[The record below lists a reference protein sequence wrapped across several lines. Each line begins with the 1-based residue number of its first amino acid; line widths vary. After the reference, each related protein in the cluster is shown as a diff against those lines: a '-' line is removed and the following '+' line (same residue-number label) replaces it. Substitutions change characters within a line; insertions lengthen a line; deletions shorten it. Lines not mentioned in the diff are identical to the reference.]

1 MKHKATPTP
10 RAPHPKPQVD
20 PASPA
25 APLAGL
31 GAGQGAGSGA
41 GSGVGSGVGSGAG
54 SGAGSARRRAG
65 DREPAARVSPVTER
79 LAALSERVRLR
90 ILRILELEELSV
102 GEVASVVQLPQSTV
116 SRHLKVLAEGAG
128 GSGASWLVRRNE
140 GTQTLYRLVLDDLPL
155 ESRALWLVVKDQLIG
170 VASGANSVSDP
181 ELDEDLRRLRAV
193 IEERR
198 TDSESFFGRVGGG
211 GGSEWER
218 VRETLYGSSFTAVS
232 LLALVWPDWRVADLG
247 CGTGNAAELIAPWL
261 SSHERGWEGGI
272 GGGVGGGVEK
282 RVGGVIAVDSSAAM
296 LESARA
302 RLARFDNVRFVKGD
316 LEKLPRNVFGDGTVD
331 AAVCVLV
338 LHHADDPRAIL
349 REMRRVLTTERG
361 GGVALIVDMLPHTR
375 EAYKR
380 TMGHKHLG
388 FEPGTIRA
396 WALEAGFGSCEV
408 TPLPSEPQAMGPGLF
423 ACVARM

>member
-1 MKHKATPTP
+1 MADDTSTIHPDEWMKHKAPSKSRPVSPSDRTSPESAVVGTPS
-10 RAPHPKPQVD
+10 RRS
-20 PASPA
+20 AS
-25 APLAGL
+25 GE
-31 GAGQGAGSGA
+31 S
-41 GSGVGSGVGSGAG
+41 
-54 SGAGSARRRAG
+54 
-65 DREPAARVSPVTER
+65 AARVSPVTER
-79 LAALSERVRLR
+79 LSALSERVRLR

-116 SRHLKVLAEGAG
+116 SRHLKVLAEGG
-128 GSGASWLVRRNE
+128 GGMSGGGWLVRRNE
-140 GTQTLYRLVLDDLPL
+140 GTQTFYRLVLDDLPVA
-155 ESRALWLVVKDQLIG
+155 SWAVWLVVLVQLVG
-170 VASGANSVSDP
+170 TSGSGFDVCDP
-181 ELDEDLRRLRAV
+181 EVVEVLRRLRAV
-193 IEERR
+193 IEERK

-261 SSHERGWEGGI
+261 SSHDRGWD
-272 GGGVGGGVEK
+272 GGVEG

-296 LESARA
+296 LESAKA

-316 LEKLPRNVFGDGTVD
+316 LEKLPSNVLGDGTVD

-338 LHHADDPRAIL
+338 LHHSDDPRAIL
-349 REMRRVLTTERG
+349 REMRRILTKERG

-388 FEPGTIRA
+388 FEPGMIRA

-423 ACVARM
+423 ACVARI

>member
-1 MKHKATPTP
+1 MADDTSTIHPDEWMKHKAPSKSRPVSPSDRTSPESAVVGTPS
-10 RAPHPKPQVD
+10 RRS
-20 PASPA
+20 AS
-25 APLAGL
+25 GE
-31 GAGQGAGSGA
+31 S
-41 GSGVGSGVGSGAG
+41 
-54 SGAGSARRRAG
+54 
-65 DREPAARVSPVTER
+65 AARVSPVTER
-79 LAALSERVRLR
+79 LSALSERVRLR

-116 SRHLKVLAEGAG
+116 SRHLKVLAEGG
-128 GSGASWLVRRNE
+128 GGMSGGGWLVRRNE
-140 GTQTLYRLVLDDLPL
+140 GTQTFYRLVLDDLPVA
-155 ESRALWLVVKDQLIG
+155 SRALWLVVKDQLVG
-170 VASGANSVSDP
+170 TSGSGIDVSDP

-193 IEERR
+193 IEERK

-261 SSHERGWEGGI
+261 SSHDRGWD
-272 GGGVGGGVEK
+272 GGVEG

-296 LESARA
+296 LESAKA

-316 LEKLPRNVFGDGTVD
+316 LEKLPSNVLGDGTVD

-338 LHHADDPRAIL
+338 LHHSDDPRAIL
-349 REMRRVLTTERG
+349 REMRRILTKERG

-388 FEPGTIRA
+388 FEPGMIRA

-423 ACVARM
+423 ACVARI

>member
-1 MKHKATPTP
+1 MADDTSTIHPDEWMKHKAPSKSRPVSPSDRTSPESAVVGTPS
-10 RAPHPKPQVD
+10 RRS
-20 PASPA
+20 AS
-25 APLAGL
+25 GE
-31 GAGQGAGSGA
+31 S
-41 GSGVGSGVGSGAG
+41 
-54 SGAGSARRRAG
+54 
-65 DREPAARVSPVTER
+65 AARVSPVTER
-79 LAALSERVRLR
+79 LSALSERVRLR

-116 SRHLKVLAEGAG
+116 SRHLKVLAEGG
-128 GSGASWLVRRNE
+128 GGMSGGGWLVRRNE
-140 GTQTLYRLVLDDLPL
+140 GTQTFYRLVLDDLPVA
-155 ESRALWLVVKDQLIG
+155 SRALWLVVKDQLVG
-170 VASGANSVSDP
+170 TSGSGIDVSDP

-193 IEERR
+193 IEERK

-261 SSHERGWEGGI
+261 SSHDRGWD
-272 GGGVGGGVEK
+272 GGVEG

-296 LESARA
+296 LESAKA

-316 LEKLPRNVFGDGTVD
+316 LEKLPRNVLGDGTVD

-338 LHHADDPRAIL
+338 LHHSDDPRAIL
-349 REMRRVLTTERG
+349 REMRRILTKERG

-388 FEPGTIRA
+388 FEPGMIRA

-423 ACVARM
+423 ACVARI

>member
-1 MKHKATPTP
+1 MKHKDPPKSLSKTPSKSHPRTP
-10 RAPHPKPQVD
+10 MRSEAER
-20 PASPA
+20 S
-25 APLAGL
+25 
-31 GAGQGAGSGA
+31 
-41 GSGVGSGVGSGAG
+41 
-54 SGAGSARRRAG
+54 SAETARAG
-65 DREPAARVSPVTER
+65 VASRVVSVGGGGEPLARVSPVTER

-90 ILRILELEELSV
+90 ILRILEIEELSV

-116 SRHLKVLAEGAG
+116 SRHLKVLAEGG
-128 GSGASWLVRRNE
+128 GGGGGGTSGGGWLVRRNE

-170 VASGANSVSDP
+170 VAGGANSVSDP

-261 SSHERGWEGGI
+261 SSHERGWEGG
-272 GGGVGGGVEK
+272 VGEGVEG
-282 RVGGVIAVDSSAAM
+282 RVGGVIAVDTSAAM
-296 LESARA
+296 LESAKA
-302 RLARFDNVRFVKGD
+302 RLARFDNVRFVKGE
-316 LEKLPRNVFGDGTVD
+316 LERLPRNVFGDGSVD

-338 LHHADDPRAIL
+338 LHHADDPKAIL

-361 GGVALIVDMLPHTR
+361 GGVALIVDMLPHSR

-380 TMGHKHLG
+380 TMGHKHMG
-388 FEPGTIRA
+388 FDPRTLRA

-408 TPLPSEPQAMGPGLF
+408 TPLPSEPEAMGPGLF
-423 ACVARM
+423 ACVARI